1 MAPRANWKGYLK
13 LSLVSCPIALYP
25 VSSSSERISF
35 RQINKRTGNRLKQQ
49 LVDSVT
55 GDVIDAEDKGRGYE
69 VGKNEFLL
77 IEDEEL
83 DAIQVE
89 GSHTIDIQQFV
100 PRAQIDKRYYDSP
113 YYIAPDDPVGAEAFA
128 VIREAMKAEDR
139 VALGRVV
146 ISKRERVIA
155 LEPFENGLLGMT
167 LRYPYEVRAAN
178 AYFDEIPDV
187 KISTE
192 MLDLAKHILETKAG
206 DFEPE
211 QFEDT
216 YQNAV
221 VELIRSKKA
230 GSPERPAAPVAT
242 PGKVVNIMDALRRSL
257 EQEKLRSGAAA
268 PPTTKVSATAK
279 KGRKRAEGQTEML
292 LPIAGAKGKESAAKP
307 AVQPKSRQKKAG

>member
-25 VSSSSERISF
+25 VSSSTERVSF
-35 RQINKRTGNRLKQQ
+35 RQINKKTGNRLKQQ

-55 GDVIDAEDKGRGYE
+55 GDVIEAEDKGRGYE

-89 GSHTIDIQQFV
+89 GSHSIDIQQFV

-155 LEPFENGLLGMT
+155 LEPFEKGLLGMT
-167 LRYPYEVRAAN
+167 LRYPYEVRAAS
-178 AYFDEIPDV
+178 AYFDEIPEV
-187 KISTE
+187 KISSE

-211 QFEDT
+211 QFEDS

-230 GSPERPAAPVAT
+230 GLPERPAARAAT

-268 PPTTKVSATAK
+268 PAASKVSAPPK

-292 LPIAGAKGKESAAKP
+292 LSIAGAKGKEPGAKA